1 MFIKHRGNTR
11 PDCDL
16 LKVCGNCSLGDT
28 TPVLLH
34 TSRSLHHLY
43 HPCCIEPR
51 QKSELLGL
59 QCRIGPV
66 GYNNSESHATAGQW
80 AGQAMSDAPVIFKR
94 TKAKANQ
101 RAREEPKQDAQDQS
115 VNLTEDEPSP
125 SAVASKI
132 RNKAKQRAKPK
143 TALSFGA
150 EEEVRRSDTHF
161 LNLHPSIHRK
171 EMKKSSKL
179 KSPTSVRN

>member
-1 MFIKHRGNTR
+1 
-11 PDCDL
+11 
-16 LKVCGNCSLGDT
+16 
-28 TPVLLH
+28 
-34 TSRSLHHLY
+34 
-43 HPCCIEPR
+43 
-51 QKSELLGL
+51 
-59 QCRIGPV
+59 
-66 GYNNSESHATAGQW
+66 
-80 AGQAMSDAPVIFKR
+80 MSDAPVIFKR

-132 RNKAKQRAKPK
+132 KNKAKQRAKPK

-150 EEEVRRSDTHF
+150 EEEVRRYDTHF
-161 LNLHPSIHRK
+161 LNLHPSTHRK

-179 KSPTSVRN
+179 KSPTSVRNCLSGGTQRRQGENTATTSWILCSPLVSCKGASI